1 MPARKPRL
9 FDATTA
15 RGKQIQRRLK
25 KELIIWLATSGAE
38 GRPHV
43 VPVWFLWE
51 KDSLLIY
58 SVPGQK
64 VRDIEANPMVALHL
78 NTTFDGA
85 DVVRIE
91 GTAAL
96 LRRHAPADKVP
107 AYIRKYAALIKSYG
121 WTNEEFAKQYHIV
134 FRVRPTR
141 FRGDL

>member
-96 LRRHAPADKVP
+96 LRRHAPAHKVP
-107 AYIRKYAALIKSYG
+107 EYIRKYAALVKSYG

>member
-1 MPARKPRL
+1 MPASKARL

-15 RGKQIQRRLK
+15 RGKQIQRRLE
-25 KELIIWLATSGAE
+25 KELIIWLATSGAQ
-38 GRPHV
+38 GQAHV

-51 KDSLLIY
+51 KDSFLIY

-64 VRDIEANPMVALHL
+64 VRDIEANPSVQLHF

-85 DVVRIE
+85 DVVRID
-91 GTAAL
+91 GMATL
-96 LRRHAPADKVP
+96 LRRHPPAHKVP
-107 AYIRKYAALIKSYG
+107 VYIRKYAALVKSYG

>member
-1 MPARKPRL
+1 
-9 FDATTA
+9 
-15 RGKQIQRRLK
+15 
-25 KELIIWLATSGAE
+25 
-38 GRPHV
+38 V

-96 LRRHAPADKVP
+96 LRRHAPAHKVP
-107 AYIRKYAALIKSYG
+107 EYIRKYAALVKSYG

>member
-1 MPARKPRL
+1 MPARKARL

-15 RGKQIQRRLK
+15 RGKQIQRRLE
-25 KELIIWLATSGAE
+25 KEIIVWLATSGTD

-51 KDSLLIY
+51 NDSFLIY

-64 VRDIEANPMVALHL
+64 VRDIEANPAVALHL
-78 NTTFDGA
+78 NTTFDGG
-85 DVVRIE
+85 DVVRVD

-96 LRRHAPADKVP
+96 LRRHPPAHKVP
-107 AYIRKYAALIKSYG
+107 AYIRKYSALVKSYG
-121 WTNEEFAKQYHIV
+121 WTNESFAKEYHIV
-134 FRVRPTR
+134 FRVKPSR

>member
-1 MPARKPRL
+1 MPARKARL

-15 RGKQIQRRLK
+15 RGKQIQRRLQ

-43 VPVWFLWE
+43 VPVWFLLE
-51 KDSLLIY
+51 KDSFLIY

-64 VRDIEANPMVALHL
+64 VRDIAANPKVALHL
-78 NTTFDGA
+78 NTPFDGA

-96 LRRHAPADKVP
+96 LRRHPPAHKVP
-107 AYIRKYAALIKSYG
+107 
-121 WTNEEFAKQYHIV
+121 
-134 FRVRPTR
+134 
-141 FRGDL
+141 D

>member
-96 LRRHAPADKVP
+96 LRRHAPAHKVP
-107 AYIRKYAALIKSYG
+107 EYIRKYAALIKSYG